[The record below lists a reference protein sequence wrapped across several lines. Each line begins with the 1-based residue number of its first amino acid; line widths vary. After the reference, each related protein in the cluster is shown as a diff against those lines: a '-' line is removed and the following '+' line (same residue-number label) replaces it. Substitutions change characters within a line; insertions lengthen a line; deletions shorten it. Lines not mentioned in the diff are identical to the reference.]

1 VKLILRV
8 LAALKEGADT
18 SGEISEMIGHPVANI
33 SATLNEMEKSGL
45 ARKTGRQ
52 RRSGLRSPP
61 SHCWEPT
68 DWEVKT

>member
-1 VKLILRV
+1 MTLRV

-18 SGEISEMIGHPVANI
+18 SGEISEMIGRPVANV
-33 SATLNEMEKSGL
+33 SATLSELEKSGL
-45 ARKTGRQ
+45 ARKTGRK

-61 SHCWEPT
+61 SYCWEPV